1 MRKIS
6 DDYSAE
12 SAREE
17 LNELFTDHPA
27 IQASIDDMSNTTVCV
42 LAVMMAGNSV
52 TTAGYT
58 IDADYGVKRAS
69 AVIHSIEQHL
79 FPVSSRRVETESD
92 VGNKTHQSLFFI
104 SKEDL
109 EHLKTAPDDVFNRC
123 REQASVKK
131 MQREQQDMR
140 RLLKELGT
148 DGVRKLLYQVANDSD
163 PDKNVS

>member
-6 DDYSAE
+6 EDYSAQ

-17 LNELFTDHPA
+17 LNQIFADHPTV
-27 IQASIDDMSNTTVCV
+27 QASIDAMSNTTVCV
-42 LAVMMAGNSV
+42 LAGMMSGKTV

-69 AVIHSIEQHL
+69 AVMHNIEQHW

-104 SKEDL
+104 SKDDL
-109 EHLKTAPDDVFNRC
+109 HDLTVSPEHVLDKC
-123 REQASVKK
+123 REHASIKK
-131 MQREQQDMR
+131 NQREQQDMR

-148 DGVRKLLYQVANDSD
+148 DGVQKLLDQVANDSD